1 MVRGPSGRHAVPMNS
16 TTTPPAPEPPVRRLH
31 RSKTDRVIGGVA
43 GGIAEYFRIDPVIVR
58 VAAVALIVAGGAG
71 VLLYLAALLLV
82 PNDGEE
88 GRAPGRG
95 LTIAGVILIA
105 LAVGGLF
112 SANDGGWFF
121 VPLVLVGVAGIFAWQ
136 LASGERANGDTRSL
150 LRAAGLG
157 ALVLAGCLVL
167 ALGAGWAAAVG
178 GDGFVAGAVIL
189 AGVMMVAGAVM
200 GRRTRWLIL
209 PALAIAIPAGI
220 VSAAGIDGHGGVGD
234 KVYRPTSAAA
244 IQPSYRVG
252 IGRVMLDLR
261 GAHLTPGDHVV
272 KLKAGIGAAQLVV
285 PRGVCVTTKAHMG
298 VGGVRVFDRSS
309 GGIDV
314 DWQDGRT
321 ARPRVPRIV
330 LDGSVGIGGVIVTD
344 RPDHDARIGNLGC
357 A

>member
-88 GRAPGRG
+88 GHAPGRA

-121 VPLVLVGVAGIFAWQ
+121 VPVVLVGVAGIFAWQ
-136 LASGERANGDTRSL
+136 LASGERADGDTRSL

-157 ALVLAGCLVL
+157 ALVLVGCLVI

-178 GDGFVAGAVIL
+178 GSGVVAGAVIL
-189 AGVMMVAGAVM
+189 AGVMMVAGAVL

-209 PALAIAIPAGI
+209 PALAIAIPA
-220 VSAAGIDGHGGVGD
+220 GVGD

-252 IGRVMLDLR
+252 VGRVLLDLR

-272 KLKAGIGAAQLVV
+272 RLKAGIGAAQLVV
-285 PRGVCVTTKAHMG
+285 PRNVCVTTKAHMG
-298 VGGVRVFDRSS
+298 VGGVRVFDRTG

-314 DWQDGRT
+314 DWLDGRT
-321 ARPRVPRIV
+321 ARPGVARIV
-330 LDGSVGIGGVIVTD
+330 LDGDVGIGGIIVTD
-344 RPDHDARIGNLGC
+344 QPDHDARIGNLGC

>member
-1 MVRGPSGRHAVPMNS
+1 MTE

-31 RSKTDRVIGGVA
+31 RSKTDRVIGGVC

-88 GRAPGRG
+88 GRAPGRW

-105 LAVGGLF
+105 IAVGGLF
-112 SANDGGWFF
+112 SSGDGGWFF
-121 VPLVLVGVAGIFAWQ
+121 VPIIILGVAGIFAWQ
-136 LASGERANGDTRSL
+136 LASGERADDDTRSL

-157 ALVLAGCLVL
+157 ALLLAGCIVL
-167 ALGAGWAAAVG
+167 ALGAGWAAAIG
-178 GDGFVAGAVIL
+178 GAGVVAGVVIL
-189 AGVMMVAGAVM
+189 AGVVLVAGAVM

-220 VSAAGIDGHGGVGD
+220 VSAAGVDGHGGVGD
-234 KVYRPTSAAA
+234 KIYRPDSPQAL
-244 IQPSYRVG
+244 QSSYRVG
-252 IGRVMLDLR
+252 VGRVLLDLR
-261 GAHLTPGDHVV
+261 RANLTPGDHVV
-272 KLKAGIGAAQLVV
+272 KLEAGIGAAQLVV

-321 ARPRVPRIV
+321 ARPGVARIV
-330 LDGSVGIGGVIVTD
+330 LDGDVGIGGVIVSD
-344 RPDHDARIGNLGC
+344 RPNEDSRLGNLGC

>member
-1 MVRGPSGRHAVPMNS
+1 MNS

-31 RSKTDRVIGGVA
+31 RSKTDRVIGGVC

-88 GRAPGRG
+88 GRSPGRG
-95 LTIAGVILIA
+95 LTIAGVILICI
-105 LAVGGLF
+105 AVGGLF
-112 SANDGGWFF
+112 SSNDGGWFF
-121 VPLVLVGVAGIFAWQ
+121 VPVILIGVAGIFAWQ
-136 LASGERANGDTRSL
+136 LASGERATGDARSL

-157 ALVLAGCLVL
+157 GLILVGCLAL
-167 ALGAGWAAAVG
+167 ALGAGWAAAIG
-178 GDGFVAGAVIL
+178 GAGVVAGAVIL
-189 AGVMMVAGAVM
+189 AGVTMVAGAVM

-209 PALAIAIPAGI
+209 PALAVAIPAGL

-234 KVYRPTSAAA
+234 KVYRPTSGAA
-244 IQPSYRVG
+244 IQPTYRVG
-252 IGRVMLDLR
+252 VGRVLLDLR

-285 PRGVCVTTKAHMG
+285 PRNVCVTTAAHMG
-298 VGGVRVFDRSS
+298 VGGVRVFDRTG

-314 DWQDGRT
+314 DWQDGRV
-321 ARPRVPRIV
+321 AKPGIARIV
-330 LDGSVGIGGVIVTD
+330 LDGDVGVGGVIVSD
-344 RPDHDARIGNLGC
+344 RPDKESHVGNLGC

>member
-1 MVRGPSGRHAVPMNS
+1 MTE

-31 RSKTDRVIGGVA
+31 RSQTDRVIGGVC

-82 PNDGEE
+82 PKDGEE
-88 GRAPGRG
+88 GRPPGRV

-105 LAVGGLF
+105 IAVGGLF
-112 SANDGGWFF
+112 SFHGGGWFF
-121 VPLVLVGVAGIFAWQ
+121 LPIVLLGVAGIFAWQ
-136 LASGERANGDTRSL
+136 LASGERADGDTRSL

-157 ALVLAGCLVL
+157 GALLVGCLVL
-167 ALGAGWAAAVG
+167 ALGSGWAAAVG
-178 GDGFVAGAVIL
+178 GGGVVAGAVIL
-189 AGVMMVAGAVM
+189 AGVVLVAGAVM

-209 PALAIAIPAGI
+209 PALAIAVPAGV
-220 VSAAGIDGHGGVGD
+220 VSAAGIDGHGGIGD
-234 KVYRPTSAAA
+234 KVYRPTSSAAL
-244 IQPSYRVG
+244 QPSYRVG
-252 IGRVMLDLR
+252 VGRVQLDLR

-272 KLKAGIGAAQLVV
+272 TLKAGIGAAELVV
-285 PRGVCVTTKAHMG
+285 PRDVCVTTKAHMG
-298 VGGVRVFDRSS
+298 VGGVQVFDRSS

-321 ARPRVPRIV
+321 AKPGVARIV
-330 LDGSVGIGGVIVTD
+330 LDGDVGVGGVIVTD
-344 RPDHDARIGNLGC
+344 IPDDNSHTGNLGC